1 MKTYI
6 VIGGLA
12 HSLDDDIVCYVTG
25 RDGLGEAPLHRL
37 EERGPG
43 QHGAS
48 DVGFRLDP
56 RTVTLALD
64 IVGDTGADLQA
75 RRNALLGWLRPTNAP
90 RILRFVLDDGTTRQL
105 DVHSRGLLT
114 LPTAARRGHVIQAA
128 AQFRAP
134 DPTFYDP
141 VAQVATFALG
151 GGGTGMPVPL
161 LVPLTVGASAISES
175 RTILYTGSWRALPVV
190 RITGPI
196 QDCVVTNQSTGETLD
211 LTGVTIAE
219 GDWYEIDLRYGRKT
233 VVDAAGANR
242 IADLTED
249 SDLATWHLAAD
260 DEVPD
265 GVNAIT
271 VTGSGLDAGT
281 RIDIT
286 YQPRYTGI

>member
-1 MKTYI
+1 LLA
-6 VIGGLA
+6 IGL
-12 HSLDDDIVCYVTG
+12 V
-25 RDGLGEAPLHRL
+25 RGEKFT
-37 EERGPG
+37 
-43 QHGAS
+43 
-48 DVGFRLDP
+48 DM
-56 RTVTLALD
+56 
-64 IVGDTGADLQA
+64 
-75 RRNALLGWLRPTNAP
+75 
-90 RILRFVLDDGTTRQL
+90 
-105 DVHSRGLLT
+105 LLT
-114 LPTAARRGHVIQAA
+114 AVSLLVAVVPEGLPAVITA
-128 AQFRAP
+128 
-134 DPTFYDP
+134 TL
-141 VAQVATFALG
+141 ALG

-161 LVPLTVGASAISES
+161 LVPVTVGASTISES
-175 RTILYTGSWRALPVV
+175 RTILYTGSWRALPVI

-196 QDCVVTNQSTGETLD
+196 TDCCITNSSTGDKLD
-211 LTGVTIAE
+211 LTGVTIGE

-281 RIDIT
+281 KIDIT